1 VRIADR
7 PVRVL
12 KPMTFMNRS
21 GQAVRALAQFYKI
34 EPAHVYVAHD
44 DLDLEPGTV
53 RLKKGGGHGGHNGLR
68 DITSHIGAD
77 LYRLRFGI
85 GHPRDA
91 RGGEPVEWVLK
102 KPFPKMLLA
111 LAKNSTPMAFIMP
124 ERIARTDPF
133 KQIEEYIGSGPMK
146 FVKGDV
152 IAGIVIIAM
161 GLHFLGVYRFGFL
174 DRQLRHQGPGTA
186 SGPIGGFLLG
196 LAFALAL
203 RSGR

>member
-34 EPAHVYVAHD
+34 EPAQVFVAHD

-77 LYRLRFGI
+77 FYRLRFGI
-85 GHPRDA
+85 
-91 RGGEPVEWVLK
+91 EPAPAV
-102 KPFPKMLLA
+102 PFMRRRLTSVA
-111 LAKNSTPMAFIMP
+111 
-124 ERIARTDPF
+124 
-133 KQIEEYIGSGPMK
+133 
-146 FVKGDV
+146 
-152 IAGIVIIAM
+152 
-161 GLHFLGVYRFGFL
+161 
-174 DRQLRHQGPGTA
+174 
-186 SGPIGGFLLG
+186 
-196 LAFALAL
+196 
-203 RSGR
+203 